1 MDQLDL
7 WNLSGFLL
15 PSVNVCLYSVEQSV
29 QVTKTDLFVKMET
42 DNFPLEW
49 YCHRRNVF
57 LNYQRQNIYSF
68 IVSCNSDPGSPLV
81 VERLQEGP
89 YCFYKDGSDCL
100 NGNWQFPSSGT
111 SVGAAVAKTSA
122 TFSLLEFIHY
132 CVLYQ
137 WRGKSSGCLY
147 VVERVR
153 YGFASCDN
161 YRIMR

>member
-49 YCHRRNVF
+49 YCHRRNIF
-57 LNYQRQNIYSF
+57 LNCQRQNIYSF

-89 YCFYKDGSDCL
+89 DCFYKDGSDCL
-100 NGNWQFPSSGT
+100 NGN
-111 SVGAAVAKTSA
+111 
-122 TFSLLEFIHY
+122 
-132 CVLYQ
+132 
-137 WRGKSSGCLY
+137 
-147 VVERVR
+147 
-153 YGFASCDN
+153 
-161 YRIMR
+161 